1 MEKKKVDLGAVAAG
15 AGRNA
20 KAFFEKTKDS
30 IVKAVD
36 QNDDGSVD
44 LKDVSAI
51 AETIG
56 NAAKNTAAV
65 IKDSAESK
73 SREMELKALRPIFL
87 EDLDSADFLLSNL
100 IRITDI
106 DKRHAESD
114 VCQGSIGYISE
125 QKELRIVN
133 IFRDKVDAF
142 GLSFYPDVD
151 SEVYYVD
158 PSDRDKY
165 IALDDYFSYLKVAR
179 VNELQKIAQDL
190 GAKHFELLPVK
201 RTVKK

>member
-56 NAAKNTAAV
+56 NAAKTLPPSLKTAPNPKAV
-65 IKDSAESK
+65 
-73 SREMELKALRPIFL
+73 RW
-87 EDLDSADFLLSNL
+87 N
-100 IRITDI
+100 
-106 DKRHAESD
+106 
-114 VCQGSIGYISE
+114 
-125 QKELRIVN
+125 
-133 IFRDKVDAF
+133 
-142 GLSFYPDVD
+142 
-151 SEVYYVD
+151 
-158 PSDRDKY
+158 
-165 IALDDYFSYLKVAR
+165 
-179 VNELQKIAQDL
+179 
-190 GAKHFELLPVK
+190 
-201 RTVKK
+201 

>member
-73 SREMELKALRPIFL
+73 SREM
-87 EDLDSADFLLSNL
+87 
-100 IRITDI
+100 
-106 DKRHAESD
+106 
-114 VCQGSIGYISE
+114 
-125 QKELRIVN
+125 
-133 IFRDKVDAF
+133 
-142 GLSFYPDVD
+142 
-151 SEVYYVD
+151 
-158 PSDRDKY
+158 
-165 IALDDYFSYLKVAR
+165 
-179 VNELQKIAQDL
+179 
-190 GAKHFELLPVK
+190 
-201 RTVKK
+201 